1 MSMVRV
7 IKKIRVILSLT
18 FIGIGWCPFTYAQL
32 PVKALSKYDKI
43 DLLDFNNIE
52 IFDAFKFLSLRSGV
66 NISVNETVKGRL
78 SIYLTEITVFEA
90 LDIIVGVLNLAY
102 VDEDRVIKIMTAAE
116 FENKYGYPFGKTIRT
131 KIIQLTHTDTNH
143 VTGLLNQLKS
153 PGGTIIADQFS
164 RTIILK
170 DESHIVQEMEEL
182 VEKMDVSLDTKI
194 FQLNHAKTEDIAEK
208 IKGLLTDGA
217 GIVIK
222 DDETNSLIVSARAGS
237 LNKIEGLINAFDKKQ
252 TEVFIEAK
260 IIQVVLNDE
269 HKLGIEWEALVNGY
283 HGLNIKENLDVIQVA
298 DKFGRMGIGVLST
311 DGYSIIIE
319 SLESIGETN
328 ILSNPRII
336 AVNKQEAKI
345 LVGSTEP
352 YVTSTTTTPSAGPAT
367 TAESVNFIEVGVK
380 LFATPIIHDD
390 GFITMKIKPEVSSVT
405 RNVVTANNNTIPVVE
420 TSQAE
425 TTVIIKDNSTIM
437 IGGLIKDE
445 SIGMKKQIPVLGQL
459 PVLGGFFRNEE
470 QMKRK
475 TEIVIFLTP
484 RIISG
489 ENTDFA
495 SFSDLSEIE

>member
-1 MSMVRV
+1 MSVVRV
-7 IKKIRVILSLT
+7 IKKIPVILILT
-18 FIGIGWCPFTYAQL
+18 FIGSWWCPFTYAQA
-32 PVKALSKYDKI
+32 PAEIPPKNDKI
-43 DLLDFNNIE
+43 DLLDFKNIE
-52 IFDAFKFLSLRSGV
+52 IFDAFKFLSLKSGV
-66 NISVNETVKGRL
+66 NISVNESVKGRL
-78 SIYLTEITVFEA
+78 SIYLKEITVFEA

-102 VDEDRVIKIMTAAE
+102 VNEDRVINIMTAAE

-131 KIIQLTHTDTNH
+131 KIIQLTHAETNQ
-143 VTGLLNQLKS
+143 VAGLLNQLKS
-153 PGGTIIADQFS
+153 PGGTIISDQYS
-164 RTIILK
+164 KTIILK
-170 DESHIVQEMEEL
+170 DESHIVQEMEEFVKKL
-182 VEKMDVSLDTKI
+182 DVSLETKI
-194 FQLNHAKTEDIAEK
+194 FQLNHARAEDIAEK
-208 IKGLLTDGA
+208 IKGLVTAGA
-217 GIVIK
+217 AVVIM
-222 DDETNSLIVSARAGS
+222 DEQTNSLIVSDRAGN

-252 TEVFIEAK
+252 TEVLIEAK
-260 IIQVVLNDE
+260 IIQVVLNDD
-269 HKLGIEWEALVNGY
+269 HKMGIDWEVLVNGY
-283 HGLNIKENLDVIQVA
+283 HGLNLKENFDVIGAA
-298 DKFGRMGIGVLST
+298 DKFGRLGIGVLT
-311 DGYSIIIE
+311 DDNYSVIIE

-352 YVTSTTTTPSAGPAT
+352 YVTSTTTTPSSGPAT

-425 TTVIIKDNSTIM
+425 TTVIIKDNATII

-445 SIGMKKQIPVLGQL
+445 SIGMKKQIPVFGQL
-459 PVLGGFFRNEE
+459 PVIGGVFRNKE

-484 RIISG
+484 RVISG

-495 SFSDLSEIE
+495 SSSYLPENE